1 MFLRILRL
9 ASPYSRYILA
19 ISILILLM
27 SGLNQVEPFITRAI
41 TDGLVNLG
49 KTHQP
54 FSWFIGLLVA
64 LLAAKLTRTILNR
77 ISWYLSYKF
86 SYQFKFHLKETGFAH
101 LMSLSADYFDKK
113 ISSHMMSKLDR
124 GVGQI
129 TQIITNSGMFF
140 VPNAVTAIITI
151 IIVFSF
157 KWELGVAGLLL
168 YVPFTLTHWWR
179 FTRSEALES
188 QEYKLYDQQYGH
200 FWEAISSIK
209 LIKSF
214 QAENFELRRLQEFY
228 QKIRALRDKIEGF
241 SNRATIGD
249 LLVEV
254 GTWGLYAYIV
264 FLTFQGRFTIGTMIL
279 LVQYIT
285 MMQRPLWDLTWVF
298 WEVKRAQIG
307 ARDYFKIIDSQPTIT
322 DPPNPL
328 HLNKV
333 AGKITFDNV
342 HFGYKPTRPVLKGV
356 SFTINP
362 KTVTAFVGMSG
373 AGKTTLASLV
383 TRFYDPQTGFIAIDG
398 VDLKHVT
405 QHQLRQNIGLV
416 MQDTY
421 LFADTVAEN
430 LRYGKPNATLK
441 DMQRSC
447 NIAHADEF
455 IEKFPKKYDTLIGER
470 GIRLSG
476 GQKQRLSIARTLLKN
491 PPILI
496 LDEAT
501 SSLDSHSEL
510 LIQDAL
516 QQLMKN
522 RTTLIIAHRLST
534 VQRADN
540 IIVLKDGQVHEQG
553 PHNQLLKQH
562 GIYAHL
568 FKLQSGQLEELKKW
582 DLVA

>member
-9 ASPYSRYILA
+9 AKPYYRYLFG
-19 ISILILLM
+19 ISFLILLM

-41 TDGLVNLG
+41 TDGLIN
-49 KTHQP
+49 TNSHPQP
-54 FSWFIGLLVA
+54 FTWFVGILAGLL
-64 LLAAKLTRTILNR
+64 LAKLTRTILNR

-86 SYQFKFHLKETGFAH
+86 SYQLKFHLKEAGFSH
-101 LMSLSADYFDKK
+101 LMSLSAEYFDKK

-129 TQIITNSGMFF
+129 TQIISNSGMFF
-140 VPNAVTAIITI
+140 VPNALTAIITLA
-151 IIVFSF
+151 IVFSF
-157 KWELGVAGLLL
+157 KWQLGLLGMLL
-168 YVPFTLTHWWR
+168 YIPFTLTHWWR
-179 FTRSEALES
+179 FRHSEALER

-214 QAENFELRRLQEFY
+214 QAEDFELRRLKQFY
-228 QKIRALRDKIEGF
+228 QKIRGIRDKIESF
-241 SNRATIGD
+241 STKSTVGD
-249 LLVEV
+249 LSVDA

-264 FLTFQGRFTIGTMIL
+264 FLTYQGQFTIGTMIL
-279 LVQYIT
+279 LVQYIA
-285 MMQRPLWDLTWVF
+285 MMQRPLWDLNWVF
-298 WEVKRAQIG
+298 WEVKKAQIG
-307 ARDYFKIIDSQPTIT
+307 ARDYFKIMDSQPQIT
-322 DPPNPL
+322 DPLNPQKL
-328 HLNKV
+328 SPV
-333 AGKITFDNV
+333 TGKITFSDV
-342 HFGYKPTRPVLKGV
+342 HFGYKASRPVLKGV
-356 SFTINP
+356 SFVLKP
-362 KTVTAFVGMSG
+362 KTITAFVGQSG
-373 AGKTTLASLV
+373 AGKTTIASLV
-383 TRFYDPQTGFIAIDG
+383 TRFYDPQSGQVTLDG
-398 VDLKHVT
+398 INLQHLT
-405 QHQLRQNIGLV
+405 QKDLRQNVGLV

-430 LRYGKPNATLK
+430 LRYGKPNASLQ
-441 DMQRSC
+441 DMQTACRM
-447 NIAHADEF
+447 AHADEF
-455 IEKFPKKYDTLIGER
+455 IDQFPKKYDTLIGER

-491 PPILI
+491 PSILV

-516 QQLMKN
+516 QQLMKG

-534 VQRADN
+534 IQRADN
-540 IIVLKDGQVHEQG
+540 IIVLKDGQVFEQG
-553 PHNQLLKQH
+553 SHAKLLTAG

-568 FKLQSGQLEELKKW
+568 FKLQSGQLAELKKW